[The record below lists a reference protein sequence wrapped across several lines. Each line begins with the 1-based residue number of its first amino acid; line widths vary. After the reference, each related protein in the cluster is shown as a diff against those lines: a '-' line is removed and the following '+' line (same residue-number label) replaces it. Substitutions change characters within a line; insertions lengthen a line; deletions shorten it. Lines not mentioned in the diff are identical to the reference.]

1 MYTKEKIKQNLS
13 WVVKADQEDKV
24 IDKQELN
31 LIWALSEFAETT
43 LQGIDLSYFKVDG
56 TESNL
61 EIFKERVDYLNE
73 KDLEGVPEGLDLID
87 SFAMGYN
94 LNTRQENKLR
104 EIVKDA
110 DAAVDYNV
118 TNDTYEAVDDWTI
131 KWEKRR

>member
-43 LQGIDLSYFKVDG
+43 LKGDDLEGFQIPRYSDFIAEFDDSLIYFND
-56 TESNL
+56 
-61 EIFKERVDYLNE
+61 

-87 SFAMGYN
+87 AFSMEYN

-104 EIVKDA
+104 EIVSDA
-110 DAAVDYNV
+110 NDAV
-118 TNDTYEAVDDWTI
+118 TSSGVATGWTI
-131 KWEKRR
+131 QWEKK